1 MVWPKQRID
10 SRTRIP
16 LFIAATTS
24 VNEKQPFRRIF
35 VKKLSVRSVSVT
47 YGKTKRRD
55 IAAAAGFLVVG
66 RSQSAALINRNE
78 LKILWPDVVRRRTD
92 QFVVDALFHH
102 MCSPT

>member
-1 MVWPKQRID
+1 MKCID

-47 YGKTKRRD
+47 YGKTNAAT
-55 IAAAAGFLVVG
+55 IAAAAG
-66 RSQSAALINRNE
+66 SSSSSAEANQPR
-78 LKILWPDVVRRRTD
+78 
-92 QFVVDALFHH
+92 
-102 MCSPT
+102 